1 MWVNI
6 ICFIYFNLRYIWY
19 CAIWFNLYNINVRWL
34 IVSYIQQLW
43 AIDNYKKQK
52 LSNNTTLNWIFFLN
66 NRLGSKFSFSIHLY
80 SNFTLSIS
88 NLWYFDTVCIS
99 RLLYFNFLLPSHR
112 SHFTQRLYI
121 FLCFCYLCT
130 IWKLIQTHL
139 SLSFSMYAWRA
150 NNKLY
155 FWRCNTNMNVEIA
168 TLIKH
173 KMYTERLL
181 FLRNFDT
188 STIVLRSLLVR
199 MMIWVFRIDHFMY
212 ILVRKN
218 LVGTVYI

>member
-1 MWVNI
+1 MI
-6 ICFIYFNLRYIWY
+6 ILRYTPWY
-19 CAIWFNLYNINVRWL
+19 DFICIISMWDNSLLAVFSKCGQL
-34 IVSYIQQLW
+34 IKSRKLW
-43 AIDNYKKQK
+43 NT
-52 LSNNTTLNWIFFLN
+52 TTLNSIFFLN
-66 NRLGSKFSFSIHLY
+66 NKLGSKFSFSIHLY

-173 KMYTERLL
+173 KMYAERLS

-188 STIVLRSLLVR
+188 SIIVLRSFHVR
-199 MMIWVFRIDHFMY
+199 MMIWVFRIDQFMY

>member
-1 MWVNI
+1 MIFWH
-6 ICFIYFNLRYIWY
+6 CMYFK
-19 CAIWFNLYNINVRWL
+19 ATVF
-34 IVSYIQQLW
+34 QLFTSV
-43 AIDNYKKQK
+43 A
-52 LSNNTTLNWIFFLN
+52 
-66 NRLGSKFSFSIHLY
+66 SFALY
-80 SNFTLSIS
+80 STFVHL
-88 NLWYFDTVCIS
+88 FV
-99 RLLYFNFLLPSHR
+99 LLLL
-112 SHFTQRLYI
+112 
-121 FLCFCYLCT
+121 